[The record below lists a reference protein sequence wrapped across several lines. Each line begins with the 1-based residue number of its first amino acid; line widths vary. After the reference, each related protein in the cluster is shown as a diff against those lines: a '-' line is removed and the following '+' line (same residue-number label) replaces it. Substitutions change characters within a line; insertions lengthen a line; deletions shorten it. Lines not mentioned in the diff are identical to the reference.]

1 MNAPKLGNVG
11 ELDRR
16 TYIGSSD
23 IAPIMGLGAYGRT
36 AYTCY
41 CAKIGEPATE
51 MDDADRK
58 FLERRKRWEGPIVE
72 MLREEFG
79 GEITGINNRYVDPE
93 HDFMA
98 AEIDFEWRDANG
110 ETQNGE
116 IKTVSPFAFG
126 ERHGW
131 GEEGTSDIPVHYAA
145 QVMFGLMVTGRQ
157 TCIVAAMVGLDNMIF
172 YRIER
177 DEETIAA
184 MRAQAVQFWNE
195 NVLARVPPDPQTM
208 RDMKL
213 IMNRIGGRP
222 VELTDEVIA
231 KLDQLRE
238 TRDTAKALTETGGVI
253 DQLSFEV
260 GQFVLNAWGFPGDC
274 ADTVSDN
281 AVLNFKGRKVA
292 TWNRQRGA
300 HLDQKRLKDE
310 QPQIVKDYTKEHFYR
325 VLRFPK
331 PKGA

>member
-1 MNAPKLGNVG
+1 MNAPLRNAG

-23 IAPIMGLGAYGRT
+23 AAAIMGLGAYGRT

-79 GEITGINNRYVDPE
+79 GKITGINQRYIDPE

-98 AEIDFEWRDANG
+98 SEIDFEWCDANG
-110 ETQNGE
+110 EIQNGE

-145 QVMFGLMVTGRQ
+145 QVMFGLMVTRRQ
-157 TCIVAAMVGLDNMIF
+157 TCVVAAMVGLDNMIF
-172 YRIER
+172 YRLDR

-184 MRAQAVQFWNE
+184 MRAEAVRFWNE
-195 NVLARVPPDPQTM
+195 HVLARVPPNPQTM

-213 IMNRIGGRP
+213 IMDRIGGRP

-231 KLDQLRE
+231 KLDQLHQARE
-238 TRDTAKALTETGGVI
+238 TAKSLTEAGGTI
-253 DQLSFEV
+253 DQLAFEI
-260 GQFVLNAWGFPGDC
+260 GQYVLDAWGYPRDC
-274 ADTVSDN
+274 ADTVTDN
-281 AVLNFKGRKVA
+281 AVLNFRGRKVA

-300 HLDQKRLKDE
+300 HLDQKRLKIE
-310 QPQIVKDYTKEHFYR
+310 QPQIVRDYTKEHFYR
-325 VLRFPK
+325 VLRFSNR
-331 PKGA
+331 KGA

>member
-1 MNAPKLGNVG
+1 MPNDLKIGG
-11 ELDRR
+11 ELDRK
-16 TYIGSSD
+16 TYIGGSD
-23 IAPIMGLGAYGRT
+23 IAAVMGLGAYGRT
-36 AYTCY
+36 AYTTY
-41 CAKIGEPATE
+41 LAKIGELLTE
-51 MDDADRK
+51 VDAAHQL
-58 FLERRKRWEGPIVE
+58 FLTRRKRWEGPIIE

-79 GEITGINNRYVDPE
+79 GEIVGINNRYIDPE

-98 AEIDFEWRDANG
+98 AEVDFEWRDNDG
-110 ETQNGE
+110 STQNGE
-116 IKTVSPFAFG
+116 IKTVSPFAYG

-131 GEEGTSDIPVHYAA
+131 GEEGTADIPINYAA
-145 QVMFGLMVTGRQ
+145 QSMWGLMVTGRQ
-157 TCIVAAMVGLDNMIF
+157 TCIVAAMVGFDNMIF
-172 YRIER
+172 YSIER

-184 MRAQAVQFWNE
+184 MRAQAVSFWHE

-213 IMNRIGGRP
+213 IMDRIGGRP
-222 VELTDEVIA
+222 VELTDEMIA

-238 TRDTAKALTETGGVI
+238 TRDTAKALTEAGGVI
-253 DQLSFEV
+253 DQLAFEI
-260 GQFVLNAWGFPGDC
+260 GQFVLTAWGYPSDC
-274 ADTVSDN
+274 ADTATDN
-281 AVLNFKGRKVA
+281 AVLNFNGRKVA

>member
-1 MNAPKLGNVG
+1 MNAPLKNVG

-41 CAKIGEPATE
+41 CAKIGESVTE
-51 MDDADRK
+51 MDANDRK

-79 GEITGINNRYVDPE
+79 GEITGINQRYIDPE

-98 AEIDFEWRDANG
+98 SEIDFEWRDG
-110 ETQNGE
+110 DGQIQNGE

-131 GEEGTSDIPVHYAA
+131 GEAGTADIPIHYAA

-172 YRIER
+172 YRLDR

-184 MRAQAVQFWNE
+184 MRAQAVSFWHE
-195 NVLARVPPDPQTM
+195 NVLARVPPNPQTM

-213 IMNRIGGRP
+213 IMDRIGGRP
-222 VELTDEVIA
+222 VALDEAVIA

-238 TRDTAKALTETGGVI
+238 ARETAKALTEAGGTI
-253 DQLSFEV
+253 DQLTFEV
-260 GQFVLNAWGFPGDC
+260 GQFVLTAWGYPSDC
-274 ADTVSDN
+274 ADTATDN
-281 AVLNFKGRKVA
+281 AVLTFKGRKIG

-310 QPQIVKDYTKEHFYR
+310 QPQIIKDYTKEHWYR
-325 VLRFPK
+325 VLRFSK